1 MDWSLVLT
9 SQRIEAEILAFPD
22 GRAPY
27 GLRINPLDRLRAM
40 QAILRFQKE
49 NKGWHWHQELPAMG
63 LRYDWSAWGWCILLS
78 VFAWLAWEVRP
89 ELQQMGMLKSQEVL
103 RGGALVA
110 NHHRSHA
117 AWRCRSPCFQSD
129 LRDHYSG
136 SLHGTLW
143 DHPRPLDCPDL
154 RSHGQRMELVG
165 PR

>member
-27 GLRINPLDRLRAM
+27 GLRSTHWTDCVPCRPFFGFRRKTRVALASGTTRDGPALRLVCLGVVPSFECFRLACLGG
-40 QAILRFQKE
+40 QTGIAA
-49 NKGWHWHQELPAMG
+49 NGHAQEP
-63 LRYDWSAWGWCILLS
+63 
-78 VFAWLAWEVRP
+78 
-89 ELQQMGMLKSQEVL
+89 
-103 RGGALVA
+103 GGAPWWRLVA